1 MKAMFL
7 IERLLQ
13 RIVSDSVS
21 QMNLGAGNSTARL
34 PSITIIGWTTVIA
47 SAIMIVVNAMS
58 LLTYSMFDSLDMS
71 LNTPLLSQLLPQSM
85 KKVVDLYRYSRWWTA
100 YGILYFVFV
109 LVAGIQ
115 FLRLQAW
122 GRKALEIACWIA
134 LLNAFVDSAL
144 SYVIWENM
152 QETLSMAL
160 RGLGG
165 GQYSSID
172 SLGLL
177 TIVVGF
183 FLWIIPSVGMIFYL
197 RRPAIR
203 QSVSLQLRASARSD
217 VLHSN
222 RG

>member
-1 MKAMFL
+1 METTISPHK
-7 IERLLQ
+7 
-13 RIVSDSVS
+13 
-21 QMNLGAGNSTARL
+21 L

-47 SAIMIVVNAMS
+47 SAIMIVVNAMT
-58 LLTYSMFDSLDMS
+58 LLTFSMLDSLDMS

-100 YGILYFVFV
+100 YGIFYFVFV

-144 SYVIWENM
+144 SYMIWENM

-165 GQYSSID
+165 GQYSSIN
-172 SLGLL
+172 SLGLS

-183 FLWIIPSVGMIFYL
+183 FLWIIPSAAMIVYL
-197 RRPAIR
+197 RRPKIVQA
-203 QSVSLQLRASARSD
+203 VSAR
-217 VLHSN
+217 
-222 RG
+222 RR